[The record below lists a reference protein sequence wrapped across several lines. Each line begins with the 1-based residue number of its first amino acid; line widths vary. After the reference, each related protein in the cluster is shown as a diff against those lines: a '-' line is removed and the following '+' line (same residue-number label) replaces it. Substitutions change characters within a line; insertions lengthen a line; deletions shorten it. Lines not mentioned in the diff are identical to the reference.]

1 MTFRGT
7 FDHTL
12 DAKNRLTIPASQRKL
27 LADGSVVALQ
37 RDADNCLA
45 IWAPEEFERHVA
57 AILDGMHPLSEDYS
71 TVERFFN
78 AYSSDVELD
87 SAGRVMMPAKL
98 IAKVGLGK
106 DVTVVGAGNRL
117 EVWDREVWE
126 GQEDSLVSAVK
137 RIGPGAVGGH
147 TS

>member
-1 MTFRGT
+1 
-7 FDHTL
+7 
-12 DAKNRLTIPASQRKL
+12 
-27 LADGSVVALQ
+27 
-37 RDADNCLA
+37 
-45 IWAPEEFERHVA
+45 
-57 AILDGMHPLSEDYS
+57 MHPLSGEYS

-117 EVWDREVWE
+117 EVWDRSIWE
-126 GQEDSLVSAVK
+126 GQEDNLVSAVK